1 MIFELFGPPGA
12 GKTTFAHALAAWLQ
26 ERGEVAELVLSQR
39 PAERAPH
46 PDPCATVPPSHQVAT
61 AIRRLSRPVSDMLS
75 LARNPSVNSPD
86 VKTAATLL
94 KLLPP
99 KSMIWSI
106 RLSQYITR
114 LSHSWARAA
123 QARHIVLF
131 DQAFIQVICSL
142 ALLGRTPDRAM
153 IAHAL
158 ECTPQSDLLISV
170 EAPYETLLSR
180 LRERERLQGR
190 IERLFELDLQ
200 ESLASVRI
208 IDQLHVLLQ
217 KRKLSTIYA
226 FSLDRR
232 SFPQCV
238 NEVGNQI
245 MAKLDTERGGVSQ

>member
-46 PDPCATVPPSHQVAT
+46 PDLCAIVPPSHQVAT
-61 AIRRLSRPVSDMLS
+61 VMERLSRPVSDVLS
-75 LARNPSVNSPD
+75 LVRHPSVNSPD

-114 LSHSWARAA
+114 LSHSWTQAT

-142 ALLGRTPDRAM
+142 ALLGRAPDRTL

-158 ECTPQSDLLISV
+158 DCTPKSDLLISI
-170 EAPYETLLSR
+170 EAPYETLLNR

-208 IDQLHVLLQ
+208 FDQLHILLQ
-217 KRKLSTIYA
+217 KHHVSTIYA
-226 FSLDRR
+226 FSLDRT

-238 NEVGNQI
+238 NEVGKQI
-245 MAKLDTERGGVSQ
+245 MAKLDAERGGLSQ

>member
-1 MIFELFGPPGA
+1 VGGY
-12 GKTTFAHALAAWLQ
+12 
-26 ERGEVAELVLSQR
+26 VAELVLSQR

-46 PDPCATVPPSHQVAT
+46 PDPRATVPPSHQVAT
-61 AIRRLSRPVSDMLS
+61 VIKRLSRPVSDMLS
-75 LARNPSVNSPD
+75 LARHPPISSPG

-99 KSMIWSI
+99 RSMIWSI

-142 ALLGRTPDRAM
+142 ALLGRTSDRAL

-158 ECTPQSDLLISV
+158 DCTPKSDLFISI

-208 IDQLHVLLQ
+208 IDQLHILLQ
-217 KRKLSTIYA
+217 ERKSSTIYA
-226 FSLDRR
+226 FSLDRL

-238 NEVGNQI
+238 NGVGKQI
-245 MAKLDTERGGVSQ
+245 MAKLDTERGGGIQ